1 MSQNAAVS
9 IKRLFRDGGTG
20 YVELEQD
27 VEPIL
32 ENNKRLQN
40 TPQDKKSSFRHV
52 ASIPNIFLNRW
63 LNEEYA
69 RGNVS
74 IKLFGEEM
82 DQLVERKLKDPDWKW
97 LRTDK

>member
-1 MSQNAAVS
+1 VGNVS
-9 IKRLFRDGGTG
+9 TRLHKEGDGFIA
-20 YVELEQD
+20 ERIQD

-40 TPQDKKSSFRHV
+40 EPQDRKSSFRHI
-52 ASIPNIFLNRW
+52 ASIPNIFIERW

-69 RGNVS
+69 RGNVD
-74 IKLFGEEM
+74 IKMFGPEM
-82 DQLVERKLKDPDWKW
+82 DKIVEQKLKDPDWKW